1 MSEDPA
7 AALVEL
13 RPQSL
18 VITLLGAYVYP
29 GDRPV
34 WSGGLVRLLSEL
46 GFSAGAAR
54 IALARLTRRELL
66 ARVRDGRL
74 VHYRLTSRAAALLD
88 EGDRRI
94 FSLGRDAPPA
104 DEWTILWHSVP
115 DERRLERGRLA
126 RRLRFLGFGSIQDG
140 VWISPRDRER
150 EAVAL
155 LDELGLLGHAAVL
168 VGRAAGGSDLEALVC
183 RAWDADELTRRYRAF
198 ELAFERHR
206 RAARDR
212 LDDREAFLVRTR
224 LVHAFRQFPSLDP
237 GLPDAL
243 VPTGGHRAGAVT
255 LFHELYEALA
265 EPAQRHFD
273 AATARYE
280 GPAQSRSPSPAA
292 GSRARSAESVASSS
306 SL

>member
-1 MSEDPA
+1 VSADPA
-7 AALVEL
+7 AALVER

-34 WSGGLVRLLSEL
+34 WSGGLVRLLNEL

-54 IALARLTRRELL
+54 TALARLTRRELL

-74 VHYRLTSRAAALLD
+74 VHYRLTPRAASLLD

-94 FSLGRDAPPA
+94 FSLGRDAPTA
-104 DEWTILWHSVP
+104 DEWTILWHAVP

-140 VWISPRDRER
+140 VWISPHDREQ
-150 EAVAL
+150 EVVAL
-155 LDELGLLGHAAVL
+155 LEELGLLGHATVL
-168 VGRAAGGSDLEALVC
+168 VGRAAGLTDLEALVS
-183 RAWDADELTRRYRAF
+183 RAWDVDELTKRYRAF

-224 LVHAFRQFPSLDP
+224 LVHAFRQFPSVDP
-237 GLPDAL
+237 GLPDTL
-243 VPTGGHRAGAVT
+243 VPTNGHRARAVA
-255 LFHELYEALA
+255 LFHDLYAALA
-265 EPAQRHFD
+265 ESAQRHFD
-273 AATARYE
+273 EATAR
-280 GPAQSRSPSPAA
+280 PSPAH
-292 GSRARSAESVASSS
+292 GRRSATAA
-306 SL
+306 

>member
-1 MSEDPA
+1 MSGDPA
-7 AALVEL
+7 AELVER

-66 ARVRDGRL
+66 ARMRDGRL
-74 VHYRLTSRAAALLD
+74 VHYRLTPRAVSLLD

-94 FSLGRDAPPA
+94 FSLGREAPPA
-104 DEWTILWHSVP
+104 DEWTILWHAVP
-115 DERRLERGRLA
+115 DARRLERGRLA
-126 RRLRFLGFGSIQDG
+126 RRLRFLGFGPIQDG
-140 VWISPRDRER
+140 VWISPHDREP

-155 LDELGLLGHAAVL
+155 LEELDLLGHAAVL
-168 VGRAAGGSDLEALVC
+168 VGRAAALTDLEALVS
-183 RAWDADELTRRYRAF
+183 RAWDAEELTKRYRAF
-198 ELAFERHR
+198 ELAFEHHGRTTC
-206 RAARDR
+206 DR

-224 LVHAFRQFPSLDP
+224 LVHAFRQFSSLDP

-243 VPTGGHRAGAVT
+243 VPTDGHRAGAAA

-280 GPAQSRSPSPAA
+280 APAQSRSSSPAA
-292 GSRARSAESVASSS
+292 GSRDSRAESVASSS

>member
-1 MSEDPA
+1 MSGDRA
-7 AALVEL
+7 AALVER

-74 VHYRLTSRAAALLD
+74 VHYRLTPRAVSLLD

-104 DEWTILWHSVP
+104 DDWTILWHAVP

-140 VWISPRDRER
+140 VWISPHDREQ
-150 EAVAL
+150 EVVAL
-155 LDELGLLGHAAVL
+155 LEELRLLGHAAVL
-168 VGRAAGGSDLEALVC
+168 VGRAAALTDLEALVS
-183 RAWDADELTRRYRAF
+183 RAWGADELTKRYRAF
-198 ELAFERHR
+198 ALAFEQPGS
-206 RAARDR
+206 AALH

-237 GLPDAL
+237 GLPDGL
-243 VPTGGHRAGAVT
+243 VPTDGHRARAVA
-255 LFHELYEALA
+255 LFHDLYHSLA

-273 AATARYE
+273 EATAR
-280 GPAQSRSPSPAA
+280 PSPAR
-292 GSRARSAESVASSS
+292 GGRSATVV
-306 SL
+306 

>member
-1 MSEDPA
+1 MSGDPA
-7 AALVEL
+7 TALVER

-34 WSGGLVRLLSEL
+34 WSGGIVRLLSEL

-74 VHYRLTSRAAALLD
+74 VHYRLTPRAVALLD

-94 FSLGRDAPPA
+94 FSLGRDARPA
-104 DEWTILWHSVP
+104 DEWTILWHAVP

-140 VWISPRDRER
+140 VWISPHDREQ
-150 EAVAL
+150 EVVAL
-155 LDELGLLGHAAVL
+155 LEELRLLGHAAVL
-168 VGRAAGGSDLEALVC
+168 VGRAAALTDLEALVS
-183 RAWDADELTRRYRAF
+183 RAWDADELTKRYRAF
-198 ELAFERHR
+198 ELAFEGHPPV
-206 RAARDR
+206 AHR

-243 VPTGGHRAGAVT
+243 VPTDGHRAGAVA
-255 LFHELYEALA
+255 LFHDLYGALA

-273 AATARYE
+273 EATAR
-280 GPAQSRSPSPAA
+280 P
-292 GSRARSAESVASSS
+292 
-306 SL
+306 